1 MDDSGVRQA
10 SAGVQVLNCEDRDKA
25 TVGEILPR
33 GGNRRLRPTRWLRL
47 RIVDEGEA
55 VISITL
61 PWIICSGALGLTGW
75 LVRCVPR
82 AVKVIEEELPG
93 GAESVDA
100 VLREIRRLPAGTR
113 IEVRDESSHV
123 LIECR

>member
-1 MDDSGVRQA
+1 MGDFSRRQA
-10 SAGVQVLNCEDRDKA
+10 SMGVQVLDCDAR
-25 TVGEILPR
+25 EIESPTTIVPTDVSP
-33 GGNRRLRPTRWLRL
+33 RLRPTRWLRL
-47 RIVDEGEA
+47 RIVDEGEK
-55 VISITL
+55 VISIKL

-82 AVKVIEEELPG
+82 AVEVIEEEIPG

-100 VLREIRRLPAGTR
+100 VLRAIRQVPAGTR
-113 IEVRDESSHV
+113 IEVQDDTSYV

>member
-1 MDDSGVRQA
+1 MGDVRRQA
-10 SAGVQVLNCEDRDKA
+10 SMGMQVLDRDQGKVEPSIA
-25 TVGEILPR
+25 IVPAASTP
-33 GGNRRLRPTRWLRL
+33 RLRPTRWLRL
-47 RIVDEGEA
+47 RIVDEGEK

-61 PWIICSGALGLTGW
+61 PWVICSGALGLTGW

-82 AVKVIEEELPG
+82 AVEVIDEEIPG

-100 VLREIRRLPAGTR
+100 VLRAIRQVPAGTR
-113 IEVRDESSHV
+113 IEVQDDTSYV